1 MPQRSQK
8 WRNRSREESTM
19 YAPRVFFSMIGAL
32 LAFAVATYFIH
43 GSFYTAFIQT
53 LICAVIL
60 QVGYFIGILVLVA
73 REKRRMQ
80 ETFAGDRGTEA
91 IQADAVKSPPPHGA
105 KLTDM

>member
-1 MPQRSQK
+1 
-8 WRNRSREESTM
+8 M

-32 LAFAVATYFIH
+32 LIFAVATYFIQ

-60 QVGYFIGILVLVA
+60 QTGYFIAILVLVA
-73 REKRRMQ
+73 REKRRIR
-80 ETFAGDRGTEA
+80 ETFLRDRTAETLATETA
-91 IQADAVKSPPPHGA
+91 NSAPPHGA

>member
-1 MPQRSQK
+1 MPQRSHK

-60 QVGYFIGILVLVA
+60 QIGYFIAILVLVA
-73 REKRRMQ
+73 REKRRMR
-80 ETFAGDRGTEA
+80 ETFARERGAETL
-91 IQADAVKSPPPHGA
+91 QADTAKSPPPHGA

>member
-1 MPQRSQK
+1 
-8 WRNRSREESTM
+8 M

-32 LAFAVATYFIH
+32 LIFAVATYFIQ

-60 QVGYFIGILVLVA
+60 QTGYFIAILVLVA
-73 REKRRMQ
+73 REKRRMR
-80 ETFAGDRGTEA
+80 ETFALDRSAETMTPDTVSSA
-91 IQADAVKSPPPHGA
+91 PPHGA

>member
-1 MPQRSQK
+1 
-8 WRNRSREESTM
+8 M

-73 REKRRMQ
+73 REKRRMR
-80 ETFAGDRGTEA
+80 ETFSLDRNAETIA
-91 IQADAVKSPPPHGA
+91 TDTVKSAPPHGA
-105 KLTDM
+105 KLSDM

>member
-1 MPQRSQK
+1 
-8 WRNRSREESTM
+8 M

-32 LAFAVATYFIH
+32 LVFAVATYFIH

-60 QVGYFIGILVLVA
+60 QVGYFIGILVLVS
-73 REKRRMQ
+73 REKRRMR
-80 ETFAGDRGTEA
+80 ETFSRDRNAETMT
-91 IQADAVKSPPPHGA
+91 ADTVKSAPPHGA

>member
-1 MPQRSQK
+1 
-8 WRNRSREESTM
+8 M

-32 LAFAVATYFIH
+32 LIFAVATYFIH

-60 QVGYFIGILVLVA
+60 QTGYFIAILVLVA
-73 REKRRMQ
+73 REKRRMR
-80 ETFAGDRGTEA
+80 ETFLRDRGAENVT
-91 IQADAVKSPPPHGA
+91 ADSASSAPPHGA

>member
-8 WRNRSREESTM
+8 WRSRSREESTM

-32 LAFAVATYFIH
+32 LIFAVATYFIH

-60 QVGYFIGILVLVA
+60 QTGYFIAILVLVA
-73 REKRRMQ
+73 REKRRMR
-80 ETFAGDRGTEA
+80 ETFLRDRGAENVT
-91 IQADAVKSPPPHGA
+91 ADTASSAPPHGA

>member
-1 MPQRSQK
+1 
-8 WRNRSREESTM
+8 M

-32 LAFAVATYFIH
+32 LTFAVATYFIH

-60 QVGYFIGILVLVA
+60 QVGYFIGILVLVS
-73 REKRRMQ
+73 REKRRMR
-80 ETFAGDRGTEA
+80 ETFSRDRNVETMT
-91 IQADAVKSPPPHGA
+91 ADTVKSAPPHGA

>member
-1 MPQRSQK
+1 
-8 WRNRSREESTM
+8 M

-60 QVGYFIGILVLVA
+60 QIGYFIAILVLVA
-73 REKRRMQ
+73 REKRRMR
-80 ETFAGDRGTEA
+80 ETFARERGAETL
-91 IQADAVKSPPPHGA
+91 QADTAKSPPPHGA

>member
-1 MPQRSQK
+1 
-8 WRNRSREESTM
+8 M

-32 LAFAVATYFIH
+32 LIFAFATYFIQ

-60 QVGYFIGILVLVA
+60 QTGYFIAILVLVA
-73 REKRRMQ
+73 REKRRMR
-80 ETFAGDRGTEA
+80 ETFLRDRTAETLA
-91 IQADAVKSPPPHGA
+91 AETANSAPPHGA

>member
-1 MPQRSQK
+1 
-8 WRNRSREESTM
+8 M

-60 QVGYFIGILVLVA
+60 QTGYFIALLVLVA
-73 REKRRMQ
+73 REKRRMR
-80 ETFAGDRGTEA
+80 ETFALDRSTEIMTPDTVSSA
-91 IQADAVKSPPPHGA
+91 PHMA
-105 KLTDM
+105 RN

>member
-1 MPQRSQK
+1 
-8 WRNRSREESTM
+8 M

-60 QVGYFIGILVLVA
+60 QVGYFIGILVLVS
-73 REKRRMQ
+73 RENGGCGKPSCWIATPRQLRRTRSKAPRRM
-80 ETFAGDRGTEA
+80 
-91 IQADAVKSPPPHGA
+91 VPN
-105 KLTDM
+105 

>member
-1 MPQRSQK
+1 
-8 WRNRSREESTM
+8 M

-32 LAFAVATYFIH
+32 LTFAVTTYFIH

-73 REKRRMQ
+73 REKRRMR
-80 ETFAGDRGTEA
+80 ETFSRDRAAETMT
-91 IQADAVKSPPPHGA
+91 ADTAKSAPPHGA

>member
-1 MPQRSQK
+1 
-8 WRNRSREESTM
+8 M

-32 LAFAVATYFIH
+32 LAFAVATYLIH

-73 REKRRMQ
+73 REKRRMR
-80 ETFAGDRGTEA
+80 ETFSRDRSAETMTAEPA
-91 IQADAVKSPPPHGA
+91 KSAPLHGA

>member
-1 MPQRSQK
+1 
-8 WRNRSREESTM
+8 M

-53 LICAVIL
+53 LICAIIL
-60 QVGYFIGILVLVA
+60 QTGYFIALLVLVA
-73 REKRRMQ
+73 REKRRMR
-80 ETFAGDRGTEA
+80 ETFALDRSTEIMTPDTVSSA
-91 IQADAVKSPPPHGA
+91 PPHGA